1 MATRK
6 PSANTSAGTSAGT
19 AAGDAWPFVVHEALS
34 RPRARL
40 APPRRDMPARR
51 RLRVYAQDPSLG
63 TEDGAIYTVSIP
75 YEPLAPGPEGAVL
88 VVEDI
93 DETAAEEGGDAPG
106 PGVDLERPSVLME
119 NGLVPSSTNR
129 AFLQQM
135 VYAVGMETYERFV
148 RALGRDPGF
157 GPLGGAGARDGRLRV
172 RPAAF
177 DEANAYYDRE
187 RGALLFGYA
196 TAAKFAKGPSQP
208 GALVYTALSREIV
221 AHEMSHALLDGLRPN
236 FMRPTHPDVSALHEG
251 FADLVAVFM
260 RFSQRDMVERA
271 IERSQ
276 GGLDDTLLIAIGREF
291 GFTQVDGHNP
301 LRSAITTPPPGSTIE
316 EDDMYGHYDEEHDL
330 GAVLVSAV
338 FSAFCEIFE
347 RRTRDLKRAL
357 ASYQGRLSHETVR
370 WLAQQAAAL
379 ARKFLNIL
387 IRAIDY
393 CPPFHCSFGEYLR
406 AVITADWD
414 LVGEEGAMYREIIVA
429 AFRRYGVTV
438 PDVPTLSVESLLWKP
453 PRTGTIVIPQLRFR
467 NLGLTFDDGF
477 CDWPQDDDGDSV
489 RRAAQALGRTICTP
503 AHAHDFGLVAPG
515 GAFQPPRLLS
525 LRTLRRVSLS
535 GDVAFDLVAEVVQKV
550 RVREG
555 WFLGGAT
562 IVISSEGEVRYAV
575 AKHADSRNRLAAQRR
590 WLRTQPKHVQDAA
603 WHEHSVMSARLQRA
617 VHRRT

>member
-1 MATRK
+1 MAKDTK
-6 PSANTSAGTSAGT
+6 S
-19 AAGDAWPFVVHEALS
+19 AGDAWPFEVHKALS
-34 RPRARL
+34 RARARL
-40 APPRRDMPARR
+40 ASPRRDMPARR
-51 RLRVYAQDPSLG
+51 KLRVYAQDPSLG
-63 TEDGAIYTVSIP
+63 SEDGAIYTVSIP
-75 YEPLAPGPEGAVL
+75 YEKLAPGPVGAVL

-93 DETAAEEGGDAPG
+93 DEGTVGQDGEEHHD
-106 PGVDLERPSVLME
+106 GVDLERPGLLME
-119 NGLVPSSTNR
+119 DGLAPSSTNR

-157 GPLGGAGARDGRLRV
+157 GPLGGAARADGRLRV

-177 DEANAYYDRE
+177 RDANAYYDRE

-196 TAAKFAKGPSQP
+196 TAAKFAKGQSQP

-236 FMRPTHPDVSALHEG
+236 FMRATHPDVSALHEG
-251 FADLVAVFM
+251 FSDLVAVFM

-276 GGLDDTLLIAIGREF
+276 GGLDDSLLINIGTEF

-301 LRSAITTPPPGSTIE
+301 LRTAITTPPPGSDIE
-316 EDDMYGHYDEEHDL
+316 KHHMYGHYDEEHDL

-338 FSAFCEIFE
+338 FSAFCDIFE

-357 ASYQGRLSHETVR
+357 ASYQGRLSHETIR
-370 WLAQQAAAL
+370 WLAQQASGL

-393 CPPFHCSFGEYLR
+393 CPPFHCSFGEFLR
-406 AVITADWD
+406 AAITADYD
-414 LVGEEGAMYREIIVA
+414 LVGEDGASYREIIVA

-453 PRTGTIVIPQLRFR
+453 PGTGPIVIPQLRFR
-467 NLGLTFDDGF
+467 NLGLTFEDGY
-477 CDWPQDDDGDSV
+477 CDWPQDDDGDSAE
-489 RRAAQALGRTICTP
+489 RAAKALGRMICTP
-503 AHAHDFGLVAPG
+503 AHARDFGLVAPE
-515 GAFQPPRLLS
+515 GAFQRPRLLS
-525 LRTLRRVSLS
+525 LRTLRRVSLR

-555 WFLGGAT
+555 WFLGGST
-562 IVISSEGEVRYAV
+562 IVVSSEGEVRYAI
-575 AKHADSRNRLAAQRR
+575 AKHADSRTRLAAQRR
-590 WLRTQPKHVQDAA
+590 WLRTQPKDIQDAA

-617 VHRRT
+617 IHRRT